1 MSIIETNNLQ
11 KHYQVGE
18 VQVPAVDGVNLN
30 IREGEFVCISGR
42 SGSGKSTLLSLLA
55 GLESPTDGEV
65 GILGKHLEQ
74 MNEQE
79 RGRFRRDHIGFIFQ
93 AYNLLPQF
101 SSWENVAVP
110 LEIRGIP
117 LEQRREKAMEALEMV
132 GLRDHAEH
140 RPTELSGGQQQRISI
155 ARAIITRPGI
165 VFADEPT
172 GNLDSRTGTEVM
184 SLLTDLFRRWGTT
197 FLVVSH
203 DEDMNRYTD
212 REIRLKDGKI
222 ESLYLRDESLVCNHQ
237 SSSVCC
243 HLHWLCV

>member
-1 MSIIETNNLQ
+1 MSVIKTNNLQ

-18 VQVPAVDGVNLN
+18 NSVHAVDGVDLN
-30 IREGEFVCISGR
+30 VREGEFVCISGR

-65 GILGKHLEQ
+65 VLLGEHLEQ
-74 MNEQE
+74 MNERE
-79 RGRFRRDHIGFIFQ
+79 RGRFRREHIGFIFQ

-101 SSWENVAVP
+101 NSWENVAIP
-110 LEIRGIP
+110 LEIRGVP
-117 LEQRREKAMEALEMV
+117 LEERKKKAMEALEMV
-132 GLRDHAEH
+132 DLADHAEH

-184 SLLTDLFRRWGTT
+184 KLLTDLFRRWGTT

-203 DEDMNRYTD
+203 DEEMHRYTD
-212 REIRLKDGKI
+212 REVRLKDGKI
-222 ESLYLRDESLVCNHQ
+222 DKILV
-237 SSSVCC
+237 S
-243 HLHWLCV
+243 

>member
-1 MSIIETNNLQ
+1 MSVIETNNLQ
-11 KHYQVGE
+11 KRYQVGE
-18 VQVPAVDGVNLN
+18 NSVHAVHGVDLN

-65 GILGKHLEQ
+65 ILMGEHLEQ

-110 LEIRGIP
+110 LEIRGVP

-222 ESLYLRDESLVCNHQ
+222 ERIYLREEC
-237 SSSVCC
+237 
-243 HLHWLCV
+243 

>member
-65 GILGKHLEQ
+65 VILGKHLEQ

-212 REIRLKDGKI
+212 REIRLKDRKI
-222 ESLYLRDESLVCNHQ
+222 ERIYLREEC
-237 SSSVCC
+237 
-243 HLHWLCV
+243 

>member
-1 MSIIETNNLQ
+1 MSVIKTNNLQ

-18 VQVPAVDGVNLN
+18 NSVHAVDGVDLN
-30 IREGEFVCISGR
+30 VREGEFVCISGR

-65 GILGKHLEQ
+65 VLLGEHLEQ
-74 MNEQE
+74 MNERE
-79 RGRFRRDHIGFIFQ
+79 RGRFRREHIGFIFQ

-101 SSWENVAVP
+101 NSWENVAIP
-110 LEIRGIP
+110 LEIRGVP
-117 LEQRREKAMEALEMV
+117 LEERKKKAMEALEMV
-132 GLRDHAEH
+132 DLADHAEH

-165 VFADEPT
+165 IFADEPT

-184 SLLTDLFRRWGTT
+184 ELLTDLFRRWGAT

-203 DEDMNRYTD
+203 DEDMIRYTD

-222 ESLYLRDESLVCNHQ
+222 EKILIS
-237 SSSVCC
+237 
-243 HLHWLCV
+243 

>member
-1 MSIIETNNLQ
+1 MHVIETINLR

-18 VQVPAVDGVNLN
+18 NSVHAVDGVDLTV
-30 IREGEFVCISGR
+30 REGEFVCISGR
-42 SGSGKSTLLSLLA
+42 SGSGKSTLLNLLA

-65 GILGKHLEQ
+65 KLLGEHLEA
-74 MNEQE
+74 MNERE
-79 RGRFRRDHIGFIFQ
+79 RGRFRREHIGFIFQ

-101 SSWENVAVP
+101 NAWENVAVP

-117 LEQRREKAMEALEMV
+117 LQERKEKAMEALEMV
-132 GLRDHAEH
+132 GLLDHAEH

-165 VFADEPT
+165 IFADEPT
-172 GNLDSRTGTEVM
+172 GNLDSRTGNEIM
-184 SLLTDLFRRWGTT
+184 DLLTGLFRQWGAT

-212 REIRLKDGKI
+212 REVRLKDGKI
-222 ESLYLRDESLVCNHQ
+222 EKIIL
-237 SSSVCC
+237 
-243 HLHWLCV
+243 

>member
-1 MSIIETNNLQ
+1 MSVIKTNNLQ

-18 VQVPAVDGVNLN
+18 NSVHAVDGVDLN
-30 IREGEFVCISGR
+30 VREGEFVCISGR

-65 GILGKHLEQ
+65 VLLGEHLEQ
-74 MNEQE
+74 MNERE
-79 RGRFRRDHIGFIFQ
+79 RGRFRREHIGFIFQ

-101 SSWENVAVP
+101 NSWENVAIP
-110 LEIRGIP
+110 LEIRGVP
-117 LEQRREKAMEALEMV
+117 LEERKKKAMEALEMV
-132 GLRDHAEH
+132 DLADHAEH

-184 SLLTDLFRRWGTT
+184 ELLTDLFRRWGAT

-203 DEDMNRYTD
+203 DEDMIRYTD

-222 ESLYLRDESLVCNHQ
+222 EKILIS
-237 SSSVCC
+237 
-243 HLHWLCV
+243 

>member
-18 VQVPAVDGVNLN
+18 VQGPAVDGVNLN

-65 GILGKHLEQ
+65 VILGKHLEQ

-222 ESLYLRDESLVCNHQ
+222 ERIYLREEC
-237 SSSVCC
+237 
-243 HLHWLCV
+243 

>member
-1 MSIIETNNLQ
+1 MSVIKTNNLQ

-18 VQVPAVDGVNLN
+18 NSVHAVDGVDLN
-30 IREGEFVCISGR
+30 VREGEFVCISGR

-65 GILGKHLEQ
+65 VLLGEHLEQ
-74 MNEQE
+74 MNERE
-79 RGRFRRDHIGFIFQ
+79 RGRFRREHIGFIFQ

-101 SSWENVAVP
+101 NSWENVAIP
-110 LEIRGIP
+110 LEIRGVP
-117 LEQRREKAMEALEMV
+117 LEERKKKAMEALEMV
-132 GLRDHAEH
+132 DLADHAEH

-155 ARAIITRPGI
+155 ARAIITRPSI

-184 SLLTDLFRRWGTT
+184 ELLTDLFRRWGAT

-203 DEDMNRYTD
+203 DEDMIRYTD

-222 ESLYLRDESLVCNHQ
+222 EKILIS
-237 SSSVCC
+237 
-243 HLHWLCV
+243 

>member
-1 MSIIETNNLQ
+1 MSVIETNNLQ
-11 KHYQVGE
+11 KRYQVCDNS
-18 VQVPAVDGVNLN
+18 VHAVDGVDLN

-65 GILGKHLEQ
+65 ILMGEHLEQ

-110 LEIRGIP
+110 LEIRGVP

-222 ESLYLRDESLVCNHQ
+222 ERIYLREEC
-237 SSSVCC
+237 
-243 HLHWLCV
+243 

>member
-18 VQVPAVDGVNLN
+18 VQVPAVDGVNLK
-30 IREGEFVCISGR
+30 IREGEFVCISG
-42 SGSGKSTLLSLLA
+42 LA
-55 GLESPTDGEV
+55 GLESATDGEV
-65 GILGKHLEQ
+65 VILGKHLEQ

-222 ESLYLRDESLVCNHQ
+222 ERIYLREEC
-237 SSSVCC
+237 
-243 HLHWLCV
+243 

>member
-1 MSIIETNNLQ
+1 MSVIKTNNLQ

-18 VQVPAVDGVNLN
+18 NSVHAVDGVDLN
-30 IREGEFVCISGR
+30 VREGEFVCISGR
-42 SGSGKSTLLSLLA
+42 SGSGKSPLLSLLA

-65 GILGKHLEQ
+65 VLLGEHLEQ
-74 MNEQE
+74 MNERE
-79 RGRFRRDHIGFIFQ
+79 RGRFRREHIGFIFQ

-101 SSWENVAVP
+101 NSWENVAIP
-110 LEIRGIP
+110 LEIRGVP
-117 LEQRREKAMEALEMV
+117 LEERKKKAMEALEMV
-132 GLRDHAEH
+132 DLADHAEH

-165 VFADEPT
+165 IFADEPT

-184 SLLTDLFRRWGTT
+184 ELLTDLFRRWGAT

-203 DEDMNRYTD
+203 DEDMIRYTD

-222 ESLYLRDESLVCNHQ
+222 EKILIS
-237 SSSVCC
+237 
-243 HLHWLCV
+243 

>member
-1 MSIIETNNLQ
+1 MSVIETNNLQ
-11 KHYQVGE
+11 KRYQVGE
-18 VQVPAVDGVNLN
+18 NSVHAVDGVDLN

-65 GILGKHLEQ
+65 VILGKHLEQ

-222 ESLYLRDESLVCNHQ
+222 ERIYLREEC
-237 SSSVCC
+237 
-243 HLHWLCV
+243 

>member
-1 MSIIETNNLQ
+1 MSVIETNNLQ
-11 KHYQVGE
+11 KRYQVGE
-18 VQVPAVDGVNLN
+18 NSVHAVDGVDLN

-65 GILGKHLEQ
+65 ILMGEHLEQ

-93 AYNLLPQF
+93 AYNLFPQF

-110 LEIRGIP
+110 LEIRGVP

-222 ESLYLRDESLVCNHQ
+222 ERIYLREEC
-237 SSSVCC
+237 
-243 HLHWLCV
+243 

>member
-65 GILGKHLEQ
+65 VILGKHLEQ

-79 RGRFRRDHIGFIFQ
+79 RGRFRRDHVGFIFQ

-222 ESLYLRDESLVCNHQ
+222 ERIYLREEC
-237 SSSVCC
+237 
-243 HLHWLCV
+243 

>member
-1 MSIIETNNLQ
+1 MNVIETINLQ
-11 KHYQVGE
+11 KHYQIGDNSVL
-18 VQVPAVDGVNLN
+18 AVDGIDLN
-30 IREGEFVCISGR
+30 VKEGEFVCISGR

-65 GILGKHLEQ
+65 ILMGEHLET
-74 MNEQE
+74 MNEKE
-79 RGRFRRDHIGFIFQ
+79 RGRFRRENIGFVFQ

-101 SSWENVAVP
+101 NAWENVAVP

-117 LEQRREKAMEALEMV
+117 LQERRQMAMEALEMV
-132 GLRDHAEH
+132 GLTDHAEH
-140 RPTELSGGQQQRISI
+140 RPAELSGGQQQRISI

-172 GNLDSRTGTEVM
+172 GNLDTRTGTEIM
-184 SLLTDLFRRWGTT
+184 DLLTGLFRQWGTT
-197 FLVVSH
+197 FLLVSH

-222 ESLYLRDESLVCNHQ
+222 EKFVAMGGK
-237 SSSVCC
+237 
-243 HLHWLCV
+243 

>member
-1 MSIIETNNLQ
+1 MHVIETINLR
-11 KHYQVGE
+11 KRYQVGDNS
-18 VQVPAVDGVNLN
+18 VHAVDGIDLKVG
-30 IREGEFVCISGR
+30 EGEFVCISGR

-65 GILGKHLEQ
+65 KLLGEHLEA
-74 MNEQE
+74 MNERE
-79 RGRFRRDHIGFIFQ
+79 RGRFRREHIGFIFQ

-101 SSWENVAVP
+101 NAWENVAVP

-117 LEQRREKAMEALEMV
+117 LQERKEKAMEALEMV
-132 GLRDHAEH
+132 GLLDHAEH

-165 VFADEPT
+165 IFADEPT
-172 GNLDSRTGTEVM
+172 GNLDSRTGNEIM
-184 SLLTDLFRRWGTT
+184 DLLTGLFRQWGAT

-212 REIRLKDGKI
+212 REVRLKDGKI
-222 ESLYLRDESLVCNHQ
+222 EKILL
-237 SSSVCC
+237 
-243 HLHWLCV
+243 

>member
-1 MSIIETNNLQ
+1 MSVIETNNLQ
-11 KHYQVGE
+11 KRYQVGE
-18 VQVPAVDGVNLN
+18 NSVHAVDGVDLN

-65 GILGKHLEQ
+65 ILMGEHLEQ

-110 LEIRGIP
+110 LEIRGVP

-184 SLLTDLFRRWGTT
+184 SLLRDLFRRWGTT

-222 ESLYLRDESLVCNHQ
+222 ERIYLREEC
-237 SSSVCC
+237 
-243 HLHWLCV
+243 

>member
-1 MSIIETNNLQ
+1 MHVIETINLR
-11 KHYQVGE
+11 KRYQVGDNS
-18 VQVPAVDGVNLN
+18 VHAVDGIELKVG
-30 IREGEFVCISGR
+30 EGEFVCISGR

-65 GILGKHLEQ
+65 KLLGEHLEA
-74 MNEQE
+74 MNERE
-79 RGRFRRDHIGFIFQ
+79 RGRFRREHIGFIFQ

-101 SSWENVAVP
+101 NAWENVAVP

-117 LEQRREKAMEALEMV
+117 LQERKEKAMEALEMV
-132 GLRDHAEH
+132 GLLDHAEH

-165 VFADEPT
+165 IFADEPT
-172 GNLDSRTGTEVM
+172 GNLDSRTGNEIM
-184 SLLTDLFRRWGTT
+184 DLLTGLFRQWGAT

-212 REIRLKDGKI
+212 REVRLKDGKI
-222 ESLYLRDESLVCNHQ
+222 EKIIL
-237 SSSVCC
+237 
-243 HLHWLCV
+243 

>member
-1 MSIIETNNLQ
+1 MSVIKTNNLQ

-18 VQVPAVDGVNLN
+18 NSVHAVDGVDLN
-30 IREGEFVCISGR
+30 VREGEFVCISGR

-65 GILGKHLEQ
+65 VLLGEHREQ
-74 MNEQE
+74 MNERE
-79 RGRFRRDHIGFIFQ
+79 RGRFRREHIGFIFQ

-101 SSWENVAVP
+101 NSWENVAIP
-110 LEIRGIP
+110 LEIRGVP
-117 LEQRREKAMEALEMV
+117 LEERKKKAMEALEMV
-132 GLRDHAEH
+132 DLADHAEH

-184 SLLTDLFRRWGTT
+184 ELLTDLFRRWGAT

-203 DEDMNRYTD
+203 DEDMIRYTD

-222 ESLYLRDESLVCNHQ
+222 EKILIS
-237 SSSVCC
+237 
-243 HLHWLCV
+243 

>member
-65 GILGKHLEQ
+65 VILGKHLEQ

-222 ESLYLRDESLVCNHQ
+222 ERIYLREDC
-237 SSSVCC
+237 
-243 HLHWLCV
+243 

>member
-1 MSIIETNNLQ
+1 MTVIETKSVQ
-11 KHYQVGE
+11 KCYQVGSNS
-18 VQVPAVDGVNLN
+18 VHAVDGIDLA
-30 IREGEFVCISGR
+30 IDEGEFVCISGR

-65 GILGKHLEQ
+65 ILMGEHLET
-74 MNEQE
+74 MNEKE
-79 RGRFRRDHIGFIFQ
+79 RGRFRRENIGFVFQ

-101 SSWENVAVP
+101 NAWENVAVP

-117 LEQRREKAMEALEMV
+117 LQERRQMAMEALEMV
-132 GLRDHAEH
+132 GLSDHAEH
-140 RPTELSGGQQQRISI
+140 RPAELSGGQQQRISI

-184 SLLTDLFRRWGTT
+184 GLLTDLFRRWGTT

-222 ESLYLRDESLVCNHQ
+222 ERIYLWEEC
-237 SSSVCC
+237 
-243 HLHWLCV
+243 

>member
-1 MSIIETNNLQ
+1 MSVIKTNNLQ

-18 VQVPAVDGVNLN
+18 NSVHALDGVDLN
-30 IREGEFVCISGR
+30 VREGEFVCISGR

-65 GILGKHLEQ
+65 VLLGEHLEQ
-74 MNEQE
+74 MNERE
-79 RGRFRRDHIGFIFQ
+79 RGRFRREHIGFIFQ

-101 SSWENVAVP
+101 NSWENVAIP
-110 LEIRGIP
+110 LEIRGVP
-117 LEQRREKAMEALEMV
+117 LEERKKKAMEALEMV
-132 GLRDHAEH
+132 DLADHAEH

-184 SLLTDLFRRWGTT
+184 ELLTDLFRRWGAT

-203 DEDMNRYTD
+203 DEDMIRYTD

-222 ESLYLRDESLVCNHQ
+222 EKILIS
-237 SSSVCC
+237 
-243 HLHWLCV
+243 

>member
-1 MSIIETNNLQ
+1 MSVIETNNLQ
-11 KHYQVGE
+11 KRYQVGE
-18 VQVPAVDGVNLN
+18 NSVHAVDGVDLN

-65 GILGKHLEQ
+65 VILGKHLEQ

-172 GNLDSRTGTEVM
+172 GNLDSRTGTDVM

-222 ESLYLRDESLVCNHQ
+222 ERIYLREEC
-237 SSSVCC
+237 
-243 HLHWLCV
+243 

>member
-1 MSIIETNNLQ
+1 MTVIETKSVQ
-11 KHYQVGE
+11 KCYQVGSNS
-18 VQVPAVDGVNLN
+18 VHAVDGIDLA
-30 IREGEFVCISGR
+30 IDEGEFVCISGR

-65 GILGKHLEQ
+65 ILMGEHLET
-74 MNEQE
+74 MNEKE
-79 RGRFRRDHIGFIFQ
+79 RGRLRRENIGFVFQ

-101 SSWENVAVP
+101 NAWENVAVP

-117 LEQRREKAMEALEMV
+117 LQERRQMAMEALEMV
-132 GLRDHAEH
+132 GLTDHAEH
-140 RPTELSGGQQQRISI
+140 RPAELSGGQQQRISI

-172 GNLDSRTGTEVM
+172 GNLDTRTGTEIM
-184 SLLTDLFRRWGTT
+184 DLLTGLFRQWGTT
-197 FLVVSH
+197 FLLVSH

-222 ESLYLRDESLVCNHQ
+222 EKFVAMGGK
-237 SSSVCC
+237 
-243 HLHWLCV
+243 